1 MKIAHLSDLHLL
13 DLTGVSP
20 LRFLNK
26 RISGYFNLRIRRKHI
41 HRVDYVRAMGKQLDR
56 LDIDHVIITGDI
68 TNMALESEFAFA
80 RDVIANELE
89 LTPERLT
96 IVPGNHDAY
105 TRGAYKKGRFAA
117 YFSEYL
123 RSDLPELSI
132 KLPMGPFPVVKL
144 RGAVA
149 IVGLSTAV
157 PQMPF
162 IAAGELGHLQ
172 VTALEKVVMHPE
184 VKRRTLVLAL
194 HHPVEAPPSSLKAWL
209 EGLRDRDALL
219 SALAMQPH
227 ALVLHG
233 HLHRRISRPLDRR
246 FAHLG
251 ATSAS
256 LHHADGARH
265 SAFNVYT
272 FDDEGKFV
280 DQWSEV
286 LEEDQKTYRREAVPE
301 STWA

>member
-20 LRFLNK
+20 MRFLNK
-26 RISGYFNLRIRRKHI
+26 RISGYFNLRIRRKSI
-41 HRVDYVRAMGKQLDR
+41 HRVDYVRAMGKCLDS
-56 LDIDHVIITGDI
+56 LDVDHIIVTGDI

-80 RDVIANELE
+80 RDVIERELK

-105 TRGAYKKGRFAA
+105 TRGSYKKGRFAA
-117 YFSEYL
+117 YFGDYL
-123 RSDLPELSI
+123 RSDLPELAI
-132 KLPMGPFPVVKL
+132 KLAMGPFPVVKL
-144 RGAVA
+144 RGPLA

-157 PQMPF
+157 PQLPF
-162 IAAGELGHLQ
+162 VAAGELGQLQ
-172 VTALEKVVMHPE
+172 VTALEKIVMHPE
-184 VKRRTLVLAL
+184 VRKRSLVLAL
-194 HHPVEAPPSSLKAWL
+194 HHPVEAPPSAVKAWL

-227 ALVLHG
+227 ALILHG
-233 HLHRRISRPLDRR
+233 HLHRRLTRPLDRR
-246 FAHLG
+246 FTHLG

-256 LHHADGARH
+256 LHHEDEARH

-272 FDDEGKFV
+272 FDNEGKFL

-286 LEEDQKTYRREAVPE
+286 LQADRTFRREAVPE
-301 STWA
+301 SRWG